1 MTPMSRPVTSTGQTP
16 SAKRPATLASMA
28 GSSAAGPQLDPNALN
43 QFLYALHY
51 KVEAIEKWAV
61 VVNDSITDHAIH
73 IDETR
78 ARATRSFTL
87 VSDEINNLRSSAATG
102 ESDTRTA
109 MKMVQDNDD
118 ALKAS
123 IASVV
128 QMIGQSI
135 STTELRF
142 DAKMKEIQTAVETL
156 HQRVTATAAGTS
168 AAVPGTSAAPEAP
181 PGLPFHR
188 NWRR

>member
-1 MTPMSRPVTSTGQTP
+1 MASVAPAPMTPASRPVTSTGQTP

-28 GSSAAGPQLDPNALN
+28 LSGSSTAGPQLDPDALN

-51 KVEAIEKWAV
+51 KVEAVEKWAV
-61 VVNDSITDHAIH
+61 VVNDSITDHATH

-78 ARATRSFTL
+78 ARATRSFSL
-87 VSDEINNLRSSAATG
+87 VSDEINKLRSSAATG
-102 ESDTRTA
+102 ESDTRTV

-128 QMIGQSI
+128 QMIGGAI
-135 STTELRF
+135 TTTCL
-142 DAKMKEIQTAVETL
+142 L
-156 HQRVTATAAGTS
+156 YTS
-168 AAVPGTSAAPEAP
+168 PSP
-181 PGLPFHR
+181 R
-188 NWRR
+188 DS